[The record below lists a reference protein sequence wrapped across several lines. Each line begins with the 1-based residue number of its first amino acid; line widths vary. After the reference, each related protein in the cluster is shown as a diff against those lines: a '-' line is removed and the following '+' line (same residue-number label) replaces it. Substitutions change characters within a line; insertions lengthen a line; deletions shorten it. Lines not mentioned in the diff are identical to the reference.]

1 MHAGLSAA
9 LSSRSMIVSRGGRP
23 ELPVAIRAG
32 IVAMVMAAS
41 AERQDY
47 VGAQAAVGLLE
58 HRLEILLRG
67 LKAIAVRLGNMN

>member
-23 ELPVAIRAG
+23 ELPEAIRAG

-47 VGAQAAVGLLE
+47 VGARPPSGFLNTGWRSCFADS
-58 HRLEILLRG
+58 
-67 LKAIAVRLGNMN
+67 KP